1 MIFGKQARFGAAGAA
16 AIRRSGT
23 AKYRSVVGKHRIARE
38 GWSIVAAQDPPV
50 QPLPGIEG
58 EKPASY
64 SEAVQGLRKLQQENP
79 VEAAGLKILRLSEV
93 AGN

>member
-1 MIFGKQARFGAAGAA
+1 M
-16 AIRRSGT
+16 
-23 AKYRSVVGKHRIARE
+23 GKHRIARE
-38 GWSIVAAQDPPV
+38 GWSIVATQDPTV

-58 EKPASY
+58 EKLASY
-64 SEAVQGLRKLQQENP
+64 SEAVPGLRKLQQENP

>member
-1 MIFGKQARFGAAGAA
+1 M
-16 AIRRSGT
+16 
-23 AKYRSVVGKHRIARE
+23 
-38 GWSIVAAQDPPV
+38 VATQDLTV

-64 SEAVQGLRKLQQENP
+64 SEAVQALRKLKQHDP
-79 VEAAGLKILRLSEV
+79 AKAAGLKILRLSEV